1 MDISRP
7 IASIVPLPPKR
18 DDSNA
23 SFHSRNNAASRR
35 DPDRVE
41 AERDLATERQQS
53 RPNPETA
60 QNSNTAPIQFRD
72 IQPTFI
78 SSREMKVIEHFPY
91 SAQFLTQQLAQQE
104 DGIASPDPVRAHS
117 RAASAYD
124 NSLSLTA
131 TVLGFEGR
139 AERLA

>member
-35 DPDRVE
+35 DSDRVE

-91 SAQFLTQQLAQQE
+91 SSALKAAQSDWPEQSYCSFRYDRLR
-104 DGIASPDPVRAHS
+104 DPVFP
-117 RAASAYD
+117 
-124 NSLSLTA
+124 NTA
-131 TVLGFEGR
+131 DGNLPPDRNREPVKSP
-139 AERLA
+139 

>member
-53 RPNPETA
+53 A

-78 SSREMKVIEHFPY
+78 SSREMKEIEHFPY

-104 DGIASPDPVRAHS
+104 DDIASPDPVRAHS